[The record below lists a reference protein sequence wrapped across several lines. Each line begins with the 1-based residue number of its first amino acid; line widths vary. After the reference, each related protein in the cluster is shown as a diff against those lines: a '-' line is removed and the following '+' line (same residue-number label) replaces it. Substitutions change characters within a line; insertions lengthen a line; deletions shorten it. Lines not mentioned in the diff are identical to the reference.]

1 MSSFKELKKREKIK
15 AWESKIRRLY
25 ANENLTE
32 DDLKYLNIQYDLYK
46 LRKTN
51 SYLWGIAGFGISYFF
66 PFMDGIFWA
75 KRMIFSLLVSV
86 YVYNKVRTKNRYQ
99 YETIIMPYFEKYYI
113 K

>member
-25 ANENLTE
+25 ACEHLSD

-51 SYLWGIAGFGISYFF
+51 TYLWGIAGFGIPYFF

-75 KRMIFSLLVSV
+75 KRVVFAFLVSV
-86 YVYNKVRTKNRYQ
+86 IVFGKMRTRNRYH

>member
-25 ANENLTE
+25 ANENLSE

-51 SYLWGIAGFGISYFF
+51 SYLWGFAGLGITYFF
-66 PFMDGIFWA
+66 PYMDGIFWV
-75 KRMIFSLLVSV
+75 KRLLFASLVSV
-86 YVYNKVRTKNRYQ
+86 IVYTKVRTKNRAH